1 MYPSNSAVSVTALWS
16 GISALGAADTVP
28 VYFFP
33 NTPAHSS
40 LPGCLFF
47 FFNCHLMLHYVCFAF
62 QTAATMAPEKQCFAS
77 ALGSFSDTDG
87 LRVLVLSHSRSVHY
101 KQRPDRI
108 RRVCE
113 VCIWFLF
120 PHAASLSGPVF
131 LCPVLSD
138 SFFFFFFFR
147 WQPTE
152 LRNKSGCVCMV
163 DA

>member
-1 MYPSNSAVSVTALWS
+1 MKWHFSFRCCRHCSCVFLSQHS
-16 GISALGAADTVP
+16 CS
-28 VYFFP
+28 FFF
-33 NTPAHSS
+33 TWLSF
-40 LPGCLFF
+40 FF

-113 VCIWFLF
+113 VCIRFLF

-147 WQPTE
+147 
-152 LRNKSGCVCMV
+152 
-163 DA
+163 